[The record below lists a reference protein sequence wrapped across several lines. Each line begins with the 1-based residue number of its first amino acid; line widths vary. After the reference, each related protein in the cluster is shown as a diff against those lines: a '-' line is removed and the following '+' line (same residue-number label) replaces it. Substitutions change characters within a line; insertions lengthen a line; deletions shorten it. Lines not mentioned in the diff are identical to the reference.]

1 MSKPVLALNKNGQL
15 TPCRALPENRG
26 KRRCTHVQHYNYGS
40 FAEVKDWSY
49 GQGKEIKDLTLGE
62 TELPKTIDGKL
73 RKLLEL
79 PHNMRAYTETKY
91 MLKHED
97 RVCIVQATGTGKSC
111 LIQGFLENAK
121 KAIIVYPNQNVRDQF
136 LAYGR
141 NVDKTHTILHQS
153 LINVYD
159 RGSFYSEF
167 GDKNAIDYIFID
179 EAHRAGAKQWVEAIN
194 ALIAWANPVKVVG
207 LTATNVRE
215 SGLDVVDQI
224 FEGNSTSNLTLE
236 KAFSEGVLPI
246 PKYVTGYLNKD
257 EYVQRV
263 FGDKYSKL
271 KNLLDGQKQQFDK
284 ELQASL
290 DKMSDESGFASITAG
305 PIKKKLEE
313 YDNKNQSYKMAVFCQ
328 NRKEQKA
335 KEEEIMSQLRAQFP
349 GYEISSHVINSG
361 VGSKLNDKNL
371 ASFNEEKGK
380 KHIQVL
386 FSIDMFNEGTHINN
400 LSTCI
405 LCRHTKSDIVY
416 KQQIGRVLGLS
427 SDREPLIVDLS
438 SNYMEESKEKTNNDE
453 KGRTGLRL
461 DTWKAASE
469 DCLDDR
475 LEQVNKELKVIL
487 DTAIQTNKDMS
498 GFRR

>member
-1 MSKPVLALNKNGQL
+1 
-15 TPCRALPENRG
+15 
-26 KRRCTHVQHYNYGS
+26 
-40 FAEVKDWSY
+40 
-49 GQGKEIKDLTLGE
+49 
-62 TELPKTIDGKL
+62 
-73 RKLLEL
+73 
-79 PHNMRAYTETKY
+79 
-91 MLKHED
+91 
-97 RVCIVQATGTGKSC
+97 
-111 LIQGFLENAK
+111 
-121 KAIIVYPNQNVRDQF
+121 
-136 LAYGR
+136 
-141 NVDKTHTILHQS
+141 
-153 LINVYD
+153 
-159 RGSFYSEF
+159 
-167 GDKNAIDYIFID
+167 
-179 EAHRAGAKQWVEAIN
+179 
-194 ALIAWANPVKVVG
+194 
-207 LTATNVRE
+207 
-215 SGLDVVDQI
+215 
-224 FEGNSTSNLTLE
+224 
-236 KAFSEGVLPI
+236 
-246 PKYVTGYLNKD
+246 
-257 EYVQRV
+257 
-263 FGDKYSKL
+263 
-271 KNLLDGQKQQFDK
+271 
-284 ELQASL
+284 
-290 DKMSDESGFASITAG
+290 
-305 PIKKKLEE
+305 
-313 YDNKNQSYKMAVFCQ
+313 MAVFCQ

-335 KEEEIMSQLRAQFP
+335 KEEEIMAQLRAQFP

>member
-73 RKLLEL
+73 KELLEL

-179 EAHRAGAKQWVEAIN
+179 EAHRA
-194 ALIAWANPVKVVG
+194 
-207 LTATNVRE
+207 
-215 SGLDVVDQI
+215 
-224 FEGNSTSNLTLE
+224 
-236 KAFSEGVLPI
+236 
-246 PKYVTGYLNKD
+246 
-257 EYVQRV
+257 
-263 FGDKYSKL
+263 
-271 KNLLDGQKQQFDK
+271 
-284 ELQASL
+284 
-290 DKMSDESGFASITAG
+290 
-305 PIKKKLEE
+305 
-313 YDNKNQSYKMAVFCQ
+313 
-328 NRKEQKA
+328 
-335 KEEEIMSQLRAQFP
+335 
-349 GYEISSHVINSG
+349 
-361 VGSKLNDKNL
+361 
-371 ASFNEEKGK
+371 
-380 KHIQVL
+380 
-386 FSIDMFNEGTHINN
+386 
-400 LSTCI
+400 
-405 LCRHTKSDIVY
+405 
-416 KQQIGRVLGLS
+416 
-427 SDREPLIVDLS
+427 
-438 SNYMEESKEKTNNDE
+438 
-453 KGRTGLRL
+453 
-461 DTWKAASE
+461 
-469 DCLDDR
+469 
-475 LEQVNKELKVIL
+475 
-487 DTAIQTNKDMS
+487 
-498 GFRR
+498 